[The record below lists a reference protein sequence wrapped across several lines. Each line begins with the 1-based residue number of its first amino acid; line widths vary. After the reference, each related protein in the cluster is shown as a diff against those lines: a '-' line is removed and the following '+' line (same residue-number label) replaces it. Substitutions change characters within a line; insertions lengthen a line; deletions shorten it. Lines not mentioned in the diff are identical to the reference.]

1 MLYALVSGNSKKKI
15 TMKKSVL
22 TIILILI
29 LTNVYGQKLDSIAY
43 KYGHLFYHSYGNG
56 ETIIMLSGGPGNN
69 ALQLESVALKLS
81 QKNRVVLLEQRGTG
95 RSIPTKFDKE
105 TINIK
110 SALSDINLLLGHL
123 NLKSAIFLGHS
134 YGAELAIIYASQ
146 FPEKVKSTILI
157 SPGIIDEESGFIT
170 LCNIGSRLGQ
180 QEIVK
185 WEELYYKNFFGKI
198 SETESAEYHFLT
210 RLTYI
215 YDKSKIDTLL
225 PLMEG
230 QLNENTFNYISSDL
244 AEQNIN
250 VYNLVKNINSP
261 IYIISGRQDISEFV
275 SYELKIA
282 KPSIHLHW
290 INESGHFP
298 MYEQPEEFYK
308 ILNQILDKTN
318 NYR

>member
-1 MLYALVSGNSKKKI
+1 
-15 TMKKSVL
+15 MKKSVL
-22 TIILILI
+22 TIILIFI
-29 LTNVYGQKLDSIAY
+29 LANVYGQKLDSIAY

-56 ETIIMLSGGPGNN
+56 ETIILLSGGPGNN

-95 RSIPTKFDKE
+95 RSIPTKFDEE

-110 SALSDINLLLGHL
+110 SAVSDINLLLDHL
-123 NLKSAIFLGHS
+123 NLKSAIILGHS

-157 SPGIIDEESGFIT
+157 SPGIIDYESGFIT

-180 QEIVK
+180 QEILK
-185 WEELYYKNFFGKI
+185 WEELYYKNFYEKI
-198 SETESAEYHFLT
+198 SETESSEYNFLT

-225 PLMEG
+225 PLMES
-230 QLNENTFNYISSDL
+230 QLNKNTFNYISNDL
-244 AEQNIN
+244 VEQKLN
-250 VYNLVKNINSP
+250 VQSLVKKINSP

-282 KPSIHLHW
+282 NPSIQLHW
-290 INESGHFP
+290 IDESGHFP